1 MKNPNLAHVQ
11 AGDRI
16 LEGGME
22 TEIATVLT
30 DGVRLA
36 DGRWLTEHD
45 FFHRD
50 ILVIPNEAPEAL
62 TLLIEAQGVE
72 RAKAFVA
79 IRRLSGLEEAQ
90 FTIVERAS
98 GRLLR
103 SIIRTEED
111 AEVSFC
117 AGEWEEGKPGI
128 VDCSTEYVVG
138 DEEFRVPDGF
148 EPRRYL

>member
-1 MKNPNLAHVQ
+1 MNNPNLVHVQ

-16 LEGGME
+16 LEGGAE
-22 TEIATVLT
+22 TELATVLG
-30 DGVRLA
+30 DGVRLV
-36 DGRWLTEHD
+36 DGRWLTERD

-50 ILVIPNEAPEAL
+50 ILVVPNEAPESL
-62 TLLIEAQGVE
+62 TAMIAAQGVG
-72 RAKAFVA
+72 RAKALVVV
-79 IRRLSGLEEAQ
+79 RRLSGRDEAQ
-90 FTIVERAS
+90 FTIAERKS
-98 GRLLR
+98 GRVLR
-103 SIIRTEED
+103 SIIRTEEV

-148 EPRRYL
+148 EPQRYL